1 MSILPIVEAPDER
14 LRKKSKPVKKLDKK
28 IKKIISDM
36 HQTLSAQKDPE
47 GIGLAA
53 PQVGKNLQIFVVNYD
68 GKKITVINPK
78 ILKTNQPPTRNPKH
92 KNTKTPLEGCLSIPH
107 HYSPISRPKKIKI
120 KYLDESGQEKTQE
133 FTGFSAQVI
142 AHEIDHLQGKLFID
156 HVLAQQTPLY
166 KIMGEDW
173 EEIEI

>member
-1 MSILPIVEAPDER
+1 MSNE
-14 LRKKSKPVKKLDKK
+14 
-28 IKKIISDM
+28 
-36 HQTLSAQKDPE
+36 T
-47 GIGLAA
+47 
-53 PQVGKNLQIFVVNYD
+53 
-68 GKKITVINPK
+68 
-78 ILKTNQPPTRNPKH
+78 
-92 KNTKTPLEGCLSIPH
+92 
-107 HYSPISRPKKIKI
+107 
-120 KYLDESGQEKTQE
+120 GQEKTQE

>member
-14 LRKKSKPVKKLDKK
+14 LRKKSKPVKGLDKK
-28 IKKIISDM
+28 AKKFISDM
-36 HQTLSAQKDPE
+36 HQTLSTQKDPE
-47 GIGLAA
+47 GVGLAA

-68 GKKITVINPK
+68 GHKLTVINPK
-78 ILKTNQPPTRNPKH
+78 VIAKNPPPH
-92 KNTKTPLEGCLSIPH
+92 KRSGEASKKIPLEGCLSIPN
-107 HYSPISRPKKIKI
+107 HYSPITRPTKIKI
-120 KYLDESGQEKTQE
+120 KFLDETGQEKTQE